1 MPLFLANL
9 GFWEVLLLIIVIYF
23 IFGGKGDKKSKTSG
37 PANAK
42 QPEKKSD
49 KKLNFPFGLN

>member
-9 GFWEVLLLIIVIYF
+9 GFWEVILLIIVIYF
-23 IFGGKGDKKSKTSG
+23 IFGGKGDKKSKASSNT
-37 PANAK
+37 NVK
-42 QPEKKSD
+42 QEGKKSD